1 MNSDDGF
8 VLISSSAP
16 FSNCSR
22 ISQSAQKLDRSF
34 IWENR
39 PVKLNKRFGAILM
52 QELDVQT
59 VSIILAA
66 MSVVIG
72 VIMSVLSI
80 RNLAKSRR
88 ASIFLDFH
96 KQADQK
102 FLEDMFEVVGE
113 WNWSNF
119 EQFMAKY
126 GPTGNSKNWAKFIHV
141 SSFFDSMGKLIEDK
155 ITDAELI
162 PEAMAVM
169 TMAWWEKIEPIQADF
184 AKRWRS
190 SESLDSSKFLY
201 KTLKKLGYHS
211 PVQSEQGNP
220 NPDKE

>member
-1 MNSDDGF
+1 MQG
-8 VLISSSAP
+8 
-16 FSNCSR
+16 
-22 ISQSAQKLDRSF
+22 LD
-34 IWENR
+34 I
-39 PVKLNKRFGAILM
+39 
-52 QELDVQT
+52 QT
-59 VSIILAA
+59 ISIIIAA
-66 MSVVIG
+66 TSVVIG

-113 WNWSNF
+113 WNWSDF

-126 GPTGNSKNWAKFIHV
+126 GPTANTKNWAKFIHV

-155 ITDAELI
+155 ITDADLI
-162 PEAMAVM
+162 PETMAVM
-169 TMAWWEKIEPIQADF
+169 TMAWWEKIEPIQADL

-190 SESLDSSKFLY
+190 SESLESSKFLY
-201 KTLKKLGYHS
+201 KTLKEMGYHS
-211 PVQSEQGNP
+211 PVQSEQTNP
-220 NPDKE
+220 SKIQ

>member
-1 MNSDDGF
+1 
-8 VLISSSAP
+8 
-16 FSNCSR
+16 
-22 ISQSAQKLDRSF
+22 
-34 IWENR
+34 
-39 PVKLNKRFGAILM
+39 
-52 QELDVQT
+52 
-59 VSIILAA
+59 

-96 KQADQK
+96 KQADQE

-113 WNWSNF
+113 WNWSDY

-126 GPTGNSKNWAKFIHV
+126 GPTANRKNWAKFIHV

-155 ITDAELI
+155 ITDAEII

-169 TMAWWEKIEPIQADF
+169 TMAWWEKIEPIQADI

-190 SESLDSSKFLY
+190 SESLDSSKVLY
-201 KTLKKLGYHS
+201 QTLKKLGYHS
-211 PVQSEQGNP
+211 PVPREQRELNTDRALTEHSSES
-220 NPDKE
+220 